1 MLKDSTLRAMPNSAL
16 KVYRLFKKKIMHR
29 DVHVRL
35 DAVSVRHVA
44 RYAMANDVIAGRNVL
59 DAACGSGYGGYVL
72 HQAAEYTGL
81 DLDRQALKNAR
92 RLFPWLRFLEG
103 SVFDLPFENAS
114 IGAVVTFET
123 LEHIRQP
130 ERAMAEFARVLSP
143 GGVLIGSI
151 PINHPDRIYHVRP
164 YSATEAY
171 EIFAS
176 DKRLKVTNV
185 MLQTGA
191 FQIQPIEDRP
201 DRLAAIDGGTLLVSL
216 SKSR

>member
-1 MLKDSTLRAMPNSAL
+1 MLKDTALRVTPGSAL
-16 KVYRLFKKKIMHR
+16 KVYQFLKKKIAHR

-44 RYAMANDVIAGRNVL
+44 RYALANDVIAGRSVL
-59 DAACGSGYGGYVL
+59 DAACGGGYGGYVL
-72 HQAAEYTGL
+72 HKAAEYTGL
-81 DLDRQALKNAR
+81 DLDGQALREAR
-92 RLFPWLRFLEG
+92 RLFPGLRFLKG
-103 SVFDLPFENAS
+103 SVFDLPCENAS

-171 EIFAS
+171 EIFTS
-176 DKRLKVTNV
+176 DERLKVTDV
-185 MLQTGA
+185 LLQTGA
-191 FQIQPIEDRP
+191 FQFEPIEDSP
-201 DRLAAIDGGTLLVSL
+201 ARLAAIDGGTLLVSL
-216 SKSR
+216 KSSP